1 MSSLEYVDSCL
12 ESDFESG
19 SVESTEDD
27 RNEDPAH
34 VFHGVS
40 YTVGPLGNGQI
51 IKAVWRYSQLHN
63 LIYPAFMRS
72 FRALGFQF
80 PVDWKALLYK
90 IACGG
95 FITLKGP
102 KFNNEASYN
111 TTSIEDEFMLRERA
125 LAKKLLKI
133 VFSIDDTLSYMRK
146 RISFE
151 KEAIYFEYK
160 PSLALRKTILYFC
173 ARGQNPK
180 DLYRIIIEGSG
191 SGENLKSHLFQFQPS
206 GPWLCNRFPENVY

>member
-1 MSSLEYVDSCL
+1 MPFVDSCL
-12 ESDFESG
+12 ELGG
-19 SVESTEDD
+19 SAATE
-27 RNEDPAH
+27 EDNID
-34 VFHGVS
+34 VFQGVS
-40 YTVGPLGNGQI
+40 YTIGPLGNGQT
-51 IKAVWRYSQLHN
+51 IKAVWRQSQLHN
-63 LIYPAFMRS
+63 FLYPAFMRA
-72 FRALGFQF
+72 FRALAGGFEY
-80 PVDWKALLYK
+80 PVSDDDGTALLSK

-102 KFNNEASYN
+102 TFSNEASYN
-111 TTSIEDEFMLRERA
+111 TKTSFEDEFMLRERA

-133 VFSIDDTLSYMRK
+133 VFSMENTLSYMRK

-160 PSLALRKTILYFC
+160 PSLALRKTFLYFR
-173 ARGQNPK
+173 ARGRNPQ

-206 GPWLCNRFPENVY
+206 GPWLCNRFPENVS

>member
-1 MSSLEYVDSCL
+1 M
-12 ESDFESG
+12 
-19 SVESTEDD
+19 
-27 RNEDPAH
+27 
-34 VFHGVS
+34 
-40 YTVGPLGNGQI
+40 
-51 IKAVWRYSQLHN
+51 
-63 LIYPAFMRS
+63 
-72 FRALGFQF
+72 
-80 PVDWKALLYK
+80 
-90 IACGG
+90 
-95 FITLKGP
+95 KGP

-160 PSLALRKTILYFC
+160 PSLALRKTILYFR